1 MDQTMAPGTDQSQ
14 ILGDEAKR
22 LMEFKSQNVRN
33 KDQTSCPQ
41 CATLVS
47 IQANKCPQCTSDISQ
62 HTQVVREV
70 IQKLAEVTDE
80 LGRLHHQETELI
92 QQQAGQMQLS
102 KSLHQS
108 FSETRY
114 LQDMKVVLPFLIG
127 LFAGVFFLKQNSS
140 GLFFLLGSAAG
151 AFAVYFLFNQWGL
164 RKYVSLDLYRAVL
177 FCGIV
182 VILSSAQFDAANFWP
197 QTSVADSGSGSVVVQ
212 SQTANIRQEPTTKS
226 GVVTQAHSGEKLKV
240 LGKQD
245 SWYRVETESG
255 STGWIFANLVK

>member
-1 MDQTMAPGTDQSQ
+1 MDAEMAQGTEQAQ

-22 LMEFKSQNVRN
+22 LMEFKNKNVRN

-62 HTQVVREV
+62 HTEVVREV
-70 IQKLAEVTDE
+70 LQKLEQVTEE
-80 LGRLHHQETELI
+80 LGRSHRKETELI
-92 QQQAGQMQLS
+92 QQQAGQMPLS
-102 KSLHQS
+102 KRLHQS
-108 FSETRY
+108 FSETRF

-127 LFAGVFFLKQNSS
+127 LFAAVFFLKQNSS
-140 GLFFLLGSAAG
+140 GLVFLLGSAAG
-151 AFAVYFLFNQWGL
+151 AFAVYFLFNKWGL
-164 RKYVSLDLYRAVL
+164 RKYVTLDLYRAVL

-182 VILSSAQFDAANFWP
+182 VILSSAQFDSANFWP
-197 QTSVADSGSGSVVVQ
+197 QMSVADGGSGRVVVQ

-226 GVVTQAHSGEKLKV
+226 SVVTKAHSGEKLKV

-245 SWYRVETESG
+245 SWYRVETKSG